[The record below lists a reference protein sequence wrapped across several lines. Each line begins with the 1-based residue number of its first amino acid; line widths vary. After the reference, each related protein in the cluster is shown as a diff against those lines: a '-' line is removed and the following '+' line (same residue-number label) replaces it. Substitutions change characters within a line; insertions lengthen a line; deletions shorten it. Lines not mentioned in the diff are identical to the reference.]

1 MRDRR
6 RHGRRRRAY
15 RDVLAACLVWI
26 TLRCGTQTMINI
38 SLNNE
43 PKQIAGDTLLSD
55 ALIQWG
61 FGEIKIAVAINSEF
75 VPRSTYT
82 SRQLQDGD
90 QIDIVK
96 PVGGG

>member
-1 MRDRR
+1 
-6 RHGRRRRAY
+6 
-15 RDVLAACLVWI
+15 
-26 TLRCGTQTMINI
+26 MII

-43 PKQIAGDTLLSD
+43 ITEITAQTLLSD

-61 FGEIKIAVAINSEF
+61 FGETKIAVAINGEF
-75 VPRSTYT
+75 VPRSTYNL
-82 SRQLQDGD
+82 REILAGD

>member
-1 MRDRR
+1 
-6 RHGRRRRAY
+6 
-15 RDVLAACLVWI
+15 
-26 TLRCGTQTMINI
+26 MISI

-43 PKQIAGDTLLSD
+43 TKEIAANTLLSD

-61 FGEIKIAVAINSEF
+61 FGETKIAAAINGEF
-75 VPRSTYT
+75 VPRSTY
-82 SRQLQDGD
+82 SLRNIFAGD

>member
-1 MRDRR
+1 
-6 RHGRRRRAY
+6 
-15 RDVLAACLVWI
+15 
-26 TLRCGTQTMINI
+26 MINI

-43 PKQIAGDTLLSD
+43 SKSLTDKTLLSD
-55 ALIQWG
+55 ALQHWG
-61 FGEIKIAVAINSEF
+61 YGESKIAVAINGEF

-82 SRQLQDGD
+82 ERELLHGD